1 MFGIA
6 PTNPSHALLRRLQA
20 LTIGLLAGL
29 LLMQAHPVNADD
41 TTTQSTSGPQP
52 TDSDAWR
59 LRATTYGWLM
69 SVSGNVTARG
79 QAVDVDASF
88 FQLFQ
93 KSQSL
98 LGFDGYFEASKGSV
112 GFYADLVWAKLGF
125 TSSMAAYRNPI
136 AGLKLGA
143 TADTA
148 ATYSMTIVE
157 AGGLYEVARWPGSP
171 GSFTAL
177 DALLGFRYWN
187 NAVEANLD
195 IVGSVDLSR
204 LGLERTR
211 SFAVA
216 RSGSMDWV
224 APLVGARLR
233 HQFTPAQEAFVRG
246 DVGGFGLQSQFEWQ
260 AVAVYSY
267 AWQFTGYQLA
277 AVIGYRAL
285 GVNYANGSGF
295 NGNSVNVVLHGPLIG
310 FSVRF

>member
-1 MFGIA
+1 MIRSIA
-6 PTNPSHALLRRLQA
+6 QA
-20 LTIGLLAGL
+20 
-29 LLMQAHPVNADD
+29 
-41 TTTQSTSGPQP
+41 TSAPLP
-52 TDSDAWR
+52 TDSDGWR

-69 SVSGNVTARG
+69 SVSGNLTARG

-88 FQLFQ
+88 IQLFQ

-98 LGFDGYFEASKGSV
+98 LGFDGYFEASKGPV

-125 TSSMAAYRNPI
+125 TNGMAAYRNPI
-136 AGLKLGA
+136 AGLKLSA

-157 AGGLYEVARWPGSP
+157 AGGLYEVARWHGSP

-187 NAVEANLD
+187 NAVDANLD

-204 LGLERTR
+204 IGLERNR
-211 SFAVA
+211 RFAVA
-216 RSGSMDWV
+216 RSGSVDWV
-224 APLVGARLR
+224 APLVGVRVR

-277 AVIGYRAL
+277 VVIGYRAL

-295 NGNSVNVVLHGPLIG
+295 SGNSINVVLHGPLVG